1 MQQKKLPWTTLLFLT
16 LSFLFSS
23 LVEAVGAQNY
33 PEEWVLG
40 ERLLVGLLVLIVAGW
55 LTGAYALIF
64 SSLRPLVRRFFLYPL
79 FKMRGTEGDKKPL
92 ITKK

>member
-1 MQQKKLPWTTLLFLT
+1 MQQKKLSRTLLLT
-16 LSFLFSS
+16 LSFLLGMSRFA
-23 LVEAVGAQNY
+23 ETAEKY
-33 PEEWVLG
+33 PEEWVWG
-40 ERLLVGLLVLIVAGW
+40 EYLLVGLLVLIVAGW

>member
-1 MQQKKLPWTTLLFLT
+1 MQQKKLSRTLLLT
-16 LSFLFSS
+16 LSFLLGMSHFA
-23 LVEAVGAQNY
+23 EAAGKY
-33 PEEWVLG
+33 PEEWVWG
-40 ERLLVGLLVLIVAGW
+40 EYLLVGLLVLIVAGW

>member
-1 MQQKKLPWTTLLFLT
+1 MQQKKLSRTLLLT
-16 LSFLFSS
+16 LSFLLGMSRFA
-23 LVEAVGAQNY
+23 EAAEKY
-33 PEEWVLG
+33 PEEWVWG
-40 ERLLVGLLVLIVAGW
+40 EYLLVGLLVLIVAGW

-64 SSLRPLVRRFFLYPL
+64 SSLRPLVKRFFLYPL